1 MSRRTWIAASTV
13 GALALAAA
21 VTVHLLSAPTYSF
34 AAAPLAGDPA
44 CARVGERYPDRLAG
58 LERSDTTTEGAA
70 VWGDGAVVARC
81 GFPRL
86 GATDDACTQVDG
98 VDWAW
103 RTSTDDDGRE
113 VLVTYGREPS
123 VEVQLTVGEAAPDA
137 VLVGLSP
144 VVRHLGQDNE
154 CLAPSDVTA
163 PTTPPHHTH

>member
-1 MSRRTWIAASTV
+1 MPRRTRIAVVT
-13 GALALAAA
+13 ALALALTTA
-21 VTVHLLSAPTYSF
+21 VTVHLLSTPTFTF
-34 AAAPLAGDPA
+34 AAGPLAGDPA
-44 CARVGERYPDRLAG
+44 CTRVGERYPDRLAG
-58 LERSDTTTEGAA
+58 LERSDTTTKGAA

-86 GATDDACTQVDG
+86 RATADACAQVDG

-103 RTSTDDDGRE
+103 RTSRDDDGRE

-144 VVRHLGQDNE
+144 VVKHLAQHHA

-163 PTTPPHHTH
+163 PAKPTQHTH

>member
-1 MSRRTWIAASTV
+1 MSRRTWIAVSTV
-13 GALALAAA
+13 GALTLAAA
-21 VTVHLLSAPTYSF
+21 MTVHLLSAPTYSF

-58 LERSDTTTEGAA
+58 LERSATTTEGAA

-86 GATDDACTQVDG
+86 GATDDACTQVD
-98 VDWAW
+98 
-103 RTSTDDDGRE
+103 E

-144 VVRHLGQDNE
+144 VVKHLEQDNE